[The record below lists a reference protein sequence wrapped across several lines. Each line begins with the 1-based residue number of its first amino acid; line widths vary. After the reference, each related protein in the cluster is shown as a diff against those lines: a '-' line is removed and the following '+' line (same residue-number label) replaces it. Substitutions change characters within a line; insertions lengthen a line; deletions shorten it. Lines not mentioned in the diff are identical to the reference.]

1 MFKPL
6 FTHTMKGGHM
16 KDTLKPGIEYEL
28 KFLVPETKTVPNLY
42 PEATEFQVMPNV
54 FATGYLVGLFEWACI
69 QALNPHIDWPNE
81 QTVGTMINI
90 NHTAATPPGLE
101 VSATVR
107 LVAVE
112 GKKLIFELEANDGI
126 DTISK
131 GTHERFIINAE
142 KFGESLKKKID
153 KIT

>member
-1 MFKPL
+1 MIKSSVKR
-6 FTHTMKGGHM
+6 TMKGGQM
-16 KDTLKPGIEYEL
+16 KETLKPGIEYEL
-28 KFLVPETKTVPNLY
+28 KFLVPENKTVPNLY

-54 FATGYLVGLFEWACI
+54 LATGYLVGLFEWACI
-69 QALNPHIDWPNE
+69 QAINPHIDWPNE

-112 GKKLIFELEANDGI
+112 EKKLVFELEANDGI

-142 KFGESLKKKID
+142 KFGESLKKKKD
-153 KIT
+153 KLL